1 MEMTHNAEPRGL
13 TSTEAQA
20 RLKKWG
26 PNELVKKA
34 KASLLS
40 KFVEQFKSFIIVI
53 LLIAAAISAI
63 IGDAKDAAVIL
74 AILVINAALG
84 VFQEYRAEKAIE
96 AIQGMVAQKALV
108 MRDGEKKEIL
118 ASEIV
123 PGDLILLE
131 AGAKVPADASL
142 VLASNLKVDESSLTG
157 ESVPVRKET
166 VEVPEG
172 APLAERKNEVF
183 MGTSV
188 VYGSGH
194 GVVSRTGMKTEF
206 GKITELIQA
215 VEKSDTPLKLKI
227 DELGG
232 QLGVIALLIVFVI
245 FIEGLITGKGVFEMF
260 ITAVSLAVAA
270 VPEGLP
276 AVITITLAIGVR
288 RMAGRN
294 AIVRKL
300 ASVETLGST
309 TVICSDKTGTLTK
322 NEMTVRKIYRDDS
335 FIDVTGSGYSPT
347 GRFVFKGKDISPP
360 ELALRIGALCNNA
373 FLSKDERSGWKI
385 VGDPTEGALMVAAV
399 KGGIEQ
405 KGLDEN
411 YQRRAELP
419 FDSERKRMSTI
430 NSAPDGKLI
439 ACVKGAPES
448 VLGLCDKIN
457 VKGKVVRLDKKRKE
471 KILKAN
477 REMAASA
484 LRVLALAYREGMAE
498 SETYEMD
505 EVENHLVFAGLVGMI
520 DPPREN
526 VRHSIATCRKAGIR
540 VVMITGDQ
548 KLTAFGVGSE
558 LGLVDSEKQVITG
571 AELDGL
577 DDAALDK
584 KIESI
589 AVVARASPEH
599 KVRTLEALRRHGHVV
614 AMTGDGVNDAPA
626 LKRSDVGVSM
636 GIVGTDVA
644 RETSDIVLADD
655 NFSTIVAAVEE
666 GRAIYDNI
674 RKFLRY
680 QLTTNFAELLVVF
693 GAMVL
698 AMPLPLLPIH
708 ILWMNLVTDGLPAIA
723 LGTESAEKDVMERPP
738 RRREEHVLKGM
749 YAYFAVVALMMA
761 AITIFV
767 YWVEL
772 SMTQGDV
779 AKARTVAFTTMV
791 MMQLFHVFTC
801 RSDTKTLGQLGIRT
815 NMNLLL
821 AAGAAF
827 LLQLAI
833 VQVPQMRFVFDTVP
847 ISISGWILAFSAS
860 FFIFLTVDR
869 HKREALPI
877 RAQTGRW
884 GTIRKPA

>member
-1 MEMTHNAEPRGL
+1 MKMAHNVEPKGLSSAEAA
-13 TSTEAQA
+13 E
-20 RLKKWG
+20 RLGKYG
-26 PNELVKKA
+26 PNELIRKA
-34 KASLLS
+34 PVGLLS
-40 KFVEQFKSFIIVI
+40 KFIDQFKSFIIVI
-53 LLIAAAISAI
+53 LLVAAAISAL

-74 AILVINAALG
+74 AILLMNAVLG

-96 AIQGMVAQKALV
+96 AIRGMVAQKALV
-108 MRDGEKKEIL
+108 IRDGEKKEIL
-118 ASEIV
+118 ASELV
-123 PGDLILLE
+123 PGDLVILE
-131 AGAKVPADASL
+131 AGARVPADARL
-142 VLASNLKVDESSLTG
+142 VLASNLKVDESALTG
-157 ESVPVRKET
+157 ESVPVKKDT
-166 VEVPEG
+166 ADVPEG

-183 MGTSV
+183 MGTSA
-188 VYGSGH
+188 VYGDGH
-194 GVVSRTGMKTEF
+194 AVVLRTGMGTEF
-206 GKITELIQA
+206 GRITELIQA
-215 VEKSDTPLKLKI
+215 VEKADTPLKLKM
-227 DELGG
+227 DELGS
-232 QLGVIALLIVFVI
+232 QLGMIALLIVFVI
-245 FIEGLITGKGVFEMF
+245 FVEGLLTGKGVFEMF

-288 RMAGRN
+288 RMAARN

-322 NEMTVRKIYRDDS
+322 NEMTVRKIYADGN

-347 GRFVFKGKDISPP
+347 GRFVSRGREISPP
-360 ELALRIGALCNNA
+360 TLALRIGALCNNA
-373 FLSKDERSGWKI
+373 FLSKDDHSGWKI
-385 VGDPTEGALMVAAV
+385 VGDPTEGALTVAAV
-399 KGGIEQ
+399 KGGFEQ
-405 KGLDEN
+405 KSLDESHP
-411 YQRRAELP
+411 RRAELP

-430 NSAPDGKLI
+430 NSTPDGKLM

-448 VLGLCDKIN
+448 VLGLCNRIN
-457 VKGKVVRLDKKRKE
+457 VKGKVVRLDRKSRDR
-471 KILKAN
+471 ILAAN
-477 REMAASA
+477 RSMAASA
-484 LRVLALAYREGMAE
+484 LRVLAVAYKEGVPDHENYEIADVE
-498 SETYEMD
+498 SG
-505 EVENHLVFAGLVGMI
+505 LVFVGLVGMI

-548 KLTAFGVGSE
+548 KLTAFGVGRE
-558 LGLVDSEKQVITG
+558 LGLVESEKQVITG

-584 KIESI
+584 KMESI
-589 AVVARASPEH
+589 SVVARASPEH
-599 KVRTLEALRRHGHVV
+599 KVRTLEALRRKGHVV

-626 LKRSDVGVSM
+626 LKRSDVGISM
-636 GIVGTDVA
+636 GLVGTDVA

-674 RKFLRY
+674 RKFMRY

-698 AMPLPLLPIH
+698 SMPLPLLPIQ

-723 LGTESAEKDVMERPP
+723 LGTENAEKDVMERPP
-738 RRREEHVLKGM
+738 RGRGEHVLKGM
-749 YAYFAVVALMMA
+749 YTYFAVVAIMMA
-761 AITIFV
+761 AITILV

-772 SMTQGDV
+772 TMTGNE
-779 AKARTVAFTTMV
+779 AKARTVAFTTLV
-791 MMQLFHVFTC
+791 IMQLFHVFTC

-827 LLQLAI
+827 LLQVAI

-847 ISISGWILAFSAS
+847 IGASGWILAFAAS
-860 FFIFLTVDR
+860 IFIFLTVDR
-869 HKREALPI
+869 HKTEALPI
-877 RAQTGRW
+877 RAETGRW
-884 GTIRKPA
+884 GTVRKLA

>member
-1 MEMTHNAEPRGL
+1 MKEPRGL
-13 TSTEAQA
+13 SAAEAQA
-20 RLKKWG
+20 RLRQWG

-34 KASLLS
+34 KAGLLS
-40 KFVEQFKSFIIVI
+40 KFVEQFKSFIIIV

-63 IGDAKDAAVIL
+63 IGDAKASVV
-74 AILVINAALG
+74 ILVILVMNAVLG

-96 AIQGMVAQKALV
+96 AIKGMVAQKALV
-108 MRDGEKKEIL
+108 IRDGEKKEIL
-118 ASEIV
+118 ASELV

-131 AGAKVPADASL
+131 AGAKVPADAAL
-142 VLASNLKVDESSLTG
+142 VLASNLKIDESALTG
-157 ESVPVRKET
+157 ESVPVRKEV
-166 VEVPEG
+166 VEVPSG
-172 APLAERKNEVF
+172 APLAERKNDVF

-194 GVVSRTGMKTEF
+194 AHVTRTGMRTEF
-206 GKITELIQA
+206 GRITELIQT
-215 VEKSDTPLKLKI
+215 VEKGDTPLKRKM

-232 QLGVIALLIVFVI
+232 QLGMIALLIVLVI
-245 FIEGLITGKGVFEMF
+245 FIEGLFTGKGVFEMF
-260 ITAVSLAVAA
+260 IIAVSLAVAA

-288 RMAGRN
+288 RMAARN

-322 NEMTVRKIYRDDS
+322 NEMTVRKIYRDGN

-347 GRFVFKGKDISPP
+347 GRFVVKGREISPP
-360 ELALRIGALCNNA
+360 ELALKIGALCNNA
-373 FLSKDERSGWKI
+373 FLSKDDHSGWKI

-399 KGGIEQ
+399 KGGLEQ
-405 KGLDEN
+405 KSLEEN
-411 YQRRAELP
+411 YQRRSELP

-430 NSAPDGKLI
+430 NSTPDGKLI

-448 VLGLCDKIN
+448 VLDLCDRIS
-457 VKGKVVRLDKKRKE
+457 VKGKVVRLDRKW
-471 KILKAN
+471 KDRILRAN

-498 SETYEMD
+498 QKNYELD
-505 EVENHLVFAGLVGMI
+505 EVESRLVFVGLVGMI

-558 LGLVDSEKQVITG
+558 LGLVESEKQVITG
-571 AELDGL
+571 AELDGM
-577 DDAALDK
+577 DDAALDD

-589 AVVARASPEH
+589 SVVARASPEH
-599 KVRTLEALRRHGHVV
+599 KVRTLEALRRKGHVV

-626 LKRSDVGVSM
+626 LKRSDVGISM
-636 GIVGTDVA
+636 GIIGTDVA

-655 NFSTIVAAVEE
+655 NFATIVAAVEE

-680 QLTTNFAELLVVF
+680 VLTTNFAELLTVF
-693 GAMVL
+693 GAITIFNR
-698 AMPLPLLPIH
+698 LPLLPIH
-708 ILWMNLVTDGLPAIA
+708 ILWLNLVSDGLPAIA
-723 LGTESAEKDVMERPP
+723 LGTENAEKDVMERPP
-738 RRREEHVLKGM
+738 RRKGEHVLKGM
-749 YAYFAVVALMMA
+749 YTYFAVVAVMMA
-761 AITIFV
+761 VLSIFV
-767 YWVEL
+767 YWVEF
-772 SMTQGDV
+772 SMTGDE
-779 AKARTVAFTTMV
+779 AKARTVAFTTLV
-791 MMQLFHVFTC
+791 MIQLFHVFTC

-821 AAGAAF
+821 ASGAAI
-827 LLQLAI
+827 LLQVAI
-833 VQVPQMRFVFDTVP
+833 VELPQLRFVFDTVS
-847 ISISGWILAFSAS
+847 IGISGWILAFAAS
-860 FFIFLTVDR
+860 IFIFLTVDR
-869 HKREALPI
+869 HKREALQI

>member
-1 MEMTHNAEPRGL
+1 MAHHNEPGGL
-13 TSTEAQA
+13 SSLEAA
-20 RLKKWG
+20 KRLTQWG

-34 KASLLS
+34 RVSLLS
-40 KFVEQFKSFIIVI
+40 KFIEQFKSFIIVI
-53 LLIAAAISAI
+53 LLIAAAISVV

-74 AILVINAALG
+74 VILVMNAVLG

-96 AIQGMVAQKALV
+96 AIRGMVAQKALV

-118 ASEIV
+118 ASELV
-123 PGDLILLE
+123 PGDLILLD
-131 AGAKVPADASL
+131 AGARVPADASL
-142 VLASNLKVDESSLTG
+142 VLASSLKVDESALTG
-157 ESVPVRKET
+157 ESVPVKKE
-166 VEVPEG
+166 VAEVPEG

-194 GVVSRTGMKTEF
+194 AVVSRTGMRTEF
-206 GKITELIQA
+206 GRITDMIQA
-215 VEKSDTPLKLKI
+215 TEKGDTPLKLKM

-232 QLGVIALLIVFVI
+232 QLGMIALAIVFLI
-245 FIEGLITGKGVFEMF
+245 FVEGLITGKGIFEMF

-288 RMAGRN
+288 KMAARN

-322 NEMTVRKIYRDDS
+322 NEMTVRKIHADGNS
-335 FIDVTGSGYSPT
+335 IDVTGSGYSPSGHFILK
-347 GRFVFKGKDISPP
+347 GREISPP

-373 FLSKDERSGWKI
+373 FLSKDDHSGWKM

-399 KGGIEQ
+399 KGGLEQ
-405 KGLDEN
+405 KGLDEG

-419 FDSERKRMSTI
+419 FDSDRKRMSTI
-430 NSAPDGKLI
+430 NSTPDGKLI

-448 VLGLCDKIN
+448 VLGLCNKIN
-457 VKGKVVRLDKKRKE
+457 VKGKIVRLERKSRDR
-471 KILKAN
+471 ILAAN
-477 REMAASA
+477 RSMAASA
-484 LRVLALAYREGMAE
+484 LRVLAIAYRENVPDRE
-498 SETYEMD
+498 KYEIA
-505 EVENHLVFAGLVGMI
+505 EVESNLVFVALVGMI

-526 VRHSIATCRKAGIR
+526 VRHSIATCRRAGIR

-558 LGLVDSEKQVITG
+558 LGLVESEKQVITG

-577 DDAALDK
+577 DDAALDRK
-584 KIESI
+584 MEGVS
-589 AVVARASPEH
+589 VVARASPEH
-599 KVRTLEALRRHGHVV
+599 KVRILEALKREGHVV

-636 GIVGTDVA
+636 GVVGTDVA

-680 QLTTNFAELLVVF
+680 VLTTNFAELLTVF
-693 GAMVL
+693 GTML
-698 AMPLPLLPIH
+698 LGMPLPLLPIH
-708 ILWMNLVTDGLPAIA
+708 ILWMNLVSDGLPAIA
-723 LGTESAEKDVMERPP
+723 LGTEDAEEDVMERSP
-738 RRREEHVLKGM
+738 RRRDEHVLHGM
-749 YAYFAVVALMMA
+749 YSYFAIVALMMA
-761 AITIFV
+761 AIAIFV

-772 SMTQGDV
+772 TMTGDE
-779 AKARTVAFTTMV
+779 AKARTVAFTTLV

-801 RSDTKTLGQLGIRT
+801 RSDTKTLGELGIRT
-815 NMNLLL
+815 NTNLLL
-821 AAGAAF
+821 ASGAAV
-827 LLQLAI
+827 LLQIAI
-833 VQVPQMRFVFDTVP
+833 VQVPQLRFVFDTVQ
-847 ISISGWILAFSAS
+847 IGMSGWILAFAAS
-860 FFIFLTVDR
+860 IFIFLVVDR
-869 HKREALPI
+869 HKKEALPI

-884 GTIRKPA
+884 GTVRKAA